1 VDWARL
7 EARSAEGVFSGLL
20 AGARYWA
27 AVVEDGA
34 ERARYEAQQRG
45 RRAAFAARAAAAAAR
60 GGGGGGGSSDL
71 TVDLQLS
78 IESCSCIEGAPCA
91 VPEVCQDFSGRFEN
105 VRRVLEDRRQRREDL
120 AAASAGGGGGGGGG
134 SGSSAS
140 ASGSAS
146 GGRSATVVAL
156 RSAAAAPPPAR
167 ASPAPAK

>member
-1 VDWARL
+1 MDWARL